1 MPPLIEPLKNLV
13 LQANQTEEWVSCDNW
28 SEMKSFLQKAGLN
41 RLVRS
46 QTLTVSF
53 KKPWNFLAENT
64 VAAQR
69 ATTESERNLEWWS
82 RQESNLRPSHCERD
96 ALPTEL
102 RPHSTICFTGLR
114 GALPKRH
121 SKNRPS
127 VPKKTSQ
134 RKSGV
139 ACAGWQENRCQTG
152 GSE

>member
-102 RPHSTICFTGLR
+102 RPHHVNGNYYGT
-114 GALPKRH
+114 
-121 SKNRPS
+121 
-127 VPKKTSQ
+127 KKTA
-134 RKSGV
+134 RKRKEPQPTDRGPHRKD
-139 ACAGWQENRCQTG
+139 G
-152 GSE
+152 